1 MRILFVLVLVVAVA
15 AIGLL
20 VEMFRR
26 NEPILGLT
34 AIGLLTA
41 NGVLGVTY
49 GFLGAE

>member
-1 MRILFVLVLVVAVA
+1 MRILFVLVLVVAAA

-26 NEPILGLT
+26 DEPILGLT
-34 AIGLLTA
+34 SIGLLTA